1 MNKWILLLVVLA
13 IPLLGLSCSK
23 NTDKEGSS
31 FFGNILGD
39 AFSRLEKS
47 RETTGNFIGNAGTNF
62 LRGLNDKKKKIV
74 DEWLEIN
81 LLNNFGDPIDT
92 VYASG
97 IPTFDK
103 NNGEIEDRFEY
114 LFKKFPELKNIILQK
129 LEIEEQE
136 IDGEYK

>member
-81 LLNNFGDPIDT
+81 LLNDFGDPINT

-97 IPTFDK
+97 VPTFDK
-103 NNGEIEDRFEY
+103 DDIEIQDRFEY
-114 LFKKFPELKNIILQK
+114 LFEKFPELKKIVLQK
-129 LEIEEQE
+129 LEIEAQE
-136 IDGEYK
+136 IDEEYQ